1 MTATVQVLDHIMVS
15 GTLMSALSEFNI
27 LHINSGYD
35 IEQRFSDHE
44 ISLATFTNE

>member
-1 MTATVQVLDHIMVS
+1 MVS
-15 GTLMSALSEFNI
+15 ETLLNSLSEFNI

-44 ISLATFTNE
+44 ISLATFTIE